1 MQDLR
6 PTKGPLQVLVVPDEL
21 DRHIQLILAAH
32 AVAQGGHFRAAGDG
46 ICPAKAGD
54 LRFYRVFRQRHP
66 FDGDGIGRF
75 ARAAV
80 TAVDTHV
87 AG

>member
-6 PTKGPLQVLVVPDEL
+6 PTKGPLQVLEVPDEL

-32 AVAQGGHFRAAGDG
+32 AVAQGGHFRAAGDS
-46 ICPAKAGD
+46 IRPAKAGD
-54 LRFYRVFRQRHP
+54 LRFYRVFRQWHP